1 MTPFFVSYT
10 ILQLHS
16 QHVPHHHRPQGLR
29 VPHPTSIS
37 NLVRPHT
44 NVFAPPSYVLATA
57 TLSTLVASYHTLMV
71 GPYRRAAKVPYPNA
85 YASAAECKE
94 SKEKY
99 LFNCAQRSHANFLE
113 HQPQML
119 VGLLIG
125 GLKCM
130 WFAYPFVLLL
140 SWEGEKAE
148 NWGEGEGG

>member
-1 MTPFFVSYT
+1 
-10 ILQLHS
+10 
-16 QHVPHHHRPQGLR
+16 
-29 VPHPTSIS
+29 
-37 NLVRPHT
+37 
-44 NVFAPPSYVLATA
+44 
-57 TLSTLVASYHTLMV
+57 MV

-130 WFAYPFVLLL
+130 WFAMFF
-140 SWEGEKAE
+140 SCFCSGGKKGETG
-148 NWGEGEGG
+148 GEGDG